1 MPGACSDC
9 AADGRATVSPA
20 TWSAILGFLGFVRPN
35 ALLDRALLGF
45 VWPSGALF
53 MFKRCFYYGFAVGFV
68 CAKCQKWLRNRA
80 NTGGSRWRG
89 KPRSVGRVKRD
100 RLRHVP
106 AFACKYNRWKS
117 ESALPCKQQEIYR
130 EIFSRKLNRQNLA
143 RTRASR
149 PGFHPAAKASG
160 GGPPHDIPSSQRA
173 KNNPRR
179 GNPHRGSNTIM

>member
-1 MPGACSDC
+1 VLRTA
-9 AADGRATVSPA
+9 GRLCRLQRGRRYWA
-20 TWSAILGFLGFVRPN
+20 FLGSFGRMLSSIALCSGSFGQAVRCSCSNVVFTMVLPLASFAQN
-35 ALLDRALLGF
+35 VKNGCATELTQAAVD
-45 VWPSGALF
+45 GA
-53 MFKRCFYYGFAVGFV
+53 A
-68 CAKCQKWLRNRA
+68 
-80 NTGGSRWRG
+80 

>member
-1 MPGACSDC
+1 MQR
-9 AADGRATVSPA
+9 GRRYRAFSGSFGQMLFSV
-20 TWSAILGFLGFVRPN
+20 
-35 ALLDRALLGF
+35 ALRSGF

-53 MFKRCFYYGFAVGFV
+53 MFKHCFYCGFAAGFV
-68 CAKCQKWLRNRA
+68 CASWLRLRKISKMVA
-80 NTGGSRWRG
+80 LQSYTGGSRQRG
-89 KPRSVGRVKRD
+89 QPLSVGRVQRD

-106 AFACKYNRWKS
+106 AFVCKYNRWKS
-117 ESALPCKQQEIYR
+117 EHEAPCKQQEIYR

-149 PGFHPAAKASG
+149 PSFHLAAKAPG

-173 KNNPRR
+173 KNKAWR